1 MFVRIKKAG
10 TYQYLQIVHNE
21 RVNGRVKQHVIAT
34 LGRLDVLQKTGQL
47 DALLASCARFAEH
60 TAVLTAHRQGRI
72 PPAEK
77 VRIGPVLVFER
88 LWGQLG
94 LPKLLKRLLQGRK
107 FEFDVE
113 RAVFLTVLHRLF
125 APGSDRAAEVWR
137 REYAIGGVEKL
148 QLHHLYR
155 AMAWLGEPLPEDQQ
169 AGATP
174 FAPRAVK
181 DQIEEALFQQTRDL
195 FSGLDLVFFDTTS
208 IYFEGE
214 GGETVGRYGHS
225 KDHRP
230 DRKQMVVAAIL
241 DGQGRPVCC
250 ELWPGNTTD
259 VTTLIPIVDRLKQRF
274 HIQSICVVADRGMI
288 SRDTIKRLQA
298 TDRNVRYI
306 LGARLR
312 SVKEIYTEVLRR
324 GGRYHEVYGLKKK
337 SKDPA
342 PLKVKEV
349 LVENRRYIVCHNEDQ
364 AKKDRADREA
374 IVAALGDQLKQGA
387 KSLVG
392 NKGYRRFLKTRS
404 GGGFEINEAKIES
417 ESRFDGKWVL
427 QTDTDLTPTECA
439 LKYKELWMV
448 EQLFRSMKSIIET
461 RPIYHKCDETIRG
474 HVFCSFLALVLLKEL
489 QARLAARGWQ
499 VEWQRLR
506 DDLDALEEITI
517 KTRGRTFVI
526 RSETQGD
533 AGKALQAASV
543 ALGSIVRF
551 EDPDHEQKTHPIKGQ
566 RSAKDNT

>member
-77 VRIGPVLVFER
+77 VRIGPVVVFER
-88 LWGQLG
+88 LWQQLG
-94 LPKLLKRLLQGRK
+94 LPKILKQLLQQRK

-137 REYAIGGVEKL
+137 RKYAIGGVKKL

-155 AMAWLGEPLPEDQQ
+155 AMAWLGEPLLEDQQ
-169 AGATP
+169 ACATP

-214 GGETVGRYGHS
+214 GGETIGEYGHS

-230 DRKQMVVAAIL
+230 DRKQMVVGVIL
-241 DGQGRPVCC
+241 DAEGRPVCC

-349 LVENRRYIVCHNEDQ
+349 LVEDRRYIICHNEDQ

-417 ESRFDGKWVL
+417 EARFDGKWVL

-489 QARLAARGWQ
+489 QARLAARSWQ

-533 AGKALQAASV
+533 AGKALQAVGV

-566 RSAKDNT
+566 RSAKDNM